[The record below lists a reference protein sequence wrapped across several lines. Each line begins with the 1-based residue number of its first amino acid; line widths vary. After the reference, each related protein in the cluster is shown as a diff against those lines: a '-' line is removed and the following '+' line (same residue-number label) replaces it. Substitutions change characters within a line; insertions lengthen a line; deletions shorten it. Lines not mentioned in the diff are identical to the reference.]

1 MNKKVIIIGG
11 EGNGGVVA
19 ACIDDN
25 RKRFGINEYKVHGF
39 ITDFEKVGDTINGYP
54 VLGNT
59 DDLARFIA
67 DEQFL
72 FMYAIHPIGRGKKR
86 EAIYQKMNIPLE
98 RFATIVHATA
108 FVPDTVKIHPG
119 VLIMANSYIGPSTEI
134 KENTLIKASCLIG
147 HNNVIEPLCTF
158 SAGCIV
164 SSYVTIGKCSDV
176 AFGARVIEKVKMGNY
191 STAGAASLVLKDV
204 GENEIHVGSPAKF
217 LKYGR
222 ED

>member
-1 MNKKVIIIGG
+1 MDRPVIIIGG

-25 RKRFGINEYKVHGF
+25 RNRFGINEFKVYGF

-59 DDLARFIA
+59 DDLAKFIA

-86 EAIYQKMNIPLE
+86 EEIFNKMAIPLT

-108 FVPDTVKIHPG
+108 FVPESVIIHSG
-119 VLIMANSYIGPSTEI
+119 VLIMANSYIGPATEI
-134 KENTLIKASCLIG
+134 GANTLIKASCLIG
-147 HNNVIEPLCTF
+147 HNNVIGKLSTF

-164 SSYVTIGKCSDV
+164 SSYVKIGKCADV
-176 AFGARVIEKVKMGNY
+176 AFGARVMEKVTMGDY
-191 STAGAASLVLKDV
+191 STAGAASLVLKDI
-204 GENEIHVGSPAKF
+204 GNNEIHVGSPARF
-217 LKYGR
+217 LKFGR

>member
-1 MNKKVIIIGG
+1 MNKPVIIVGG

-25 RKRFGINEYKVHGF
+25 RKRFGINEYKVYGY
-39 ITDFEKVGDTINGYP
+39 INDFVSKGESINGYP

-59 DDLARFIA
+59 DDIQKFILNE
-67 DEQFL
+67 DFY

-86 EAIYQKMNIPLE
+86 EEIFNKLDIPLH
-98 RFATIVHATA
+98 RFAKIIHATA
-108 FVPDTVKIHPG
+108 FVPESVIVHTG
-119 VLIMANSYIGPSTEI
+119 VMIMANSYIGAATEI
-134 KENTLIKASCLIG
+134 GANTLIKASCLIG
-147 HNNVIEPLCTF
+147 HNNKIGQLSTF

-164 SSYVTIGKCSDV
+164 SSYVNIGKCSDI
-176 AFGARVIEKVKMGNY
+176 AFGARVREKVNMGNY
-191 STAGAASLVLKDV
+191 STAGAASLVLKDI

>member
-25 RKRFGINEYKVHGF
+25 RKRYSNNEYIVYGF
-39 ITDFEKVGDTINGYP
+39 INDFIEKGELINGYP

-59 DDLARFIA
+59 DEIQPFI
-67 DEQFL
+67 DDPQYY
-72 FMYAIHPIGRGKKR
+72 FMYAIHPITRGKKR
-86 EAIYQKMNIPLE
+86 EEIFNKINIPHK
-98 RFATIVHATA
+98 RFATIVHHTA
-108 FVPDTVKIHPG
+108 FIPESVKLHPG
-119 VLIMANSYIGPSTEI
+119 VMVMANSYIGPATEI
-134 KENTLIKASCLIG
+134 GLCSLIKASCLIG
-147 HNNVIEPLCTF
+147 HNNFIGPLCTF

-164 SSYVTIGKCSDV
+164 SSYVSIGKASDV
-176 AFGARVIEKVKMGNY
+176 AFGAKVIEKVKMGNY
-191 STAGAASLVLKDV
+191 STAGASSLVLKDI
-204 GENEIHVGSPAKF
+204 GDNEVHVGSPAKF